1 MTIPEPAI
9 ICIGMIVV
17 DVLARGMGTLPRTGE
32 TGFASSI
39 SLATG
44 GDAMNQASVLTKLG
58 HHPGLMGLIGDDAQG
73 EFIRQ
78 SCAKRNISTL
88 GLAIDPKR
96 PTSTVVVMIDNAG
109 EHIFIAPHN
118 ATHKAYGPEHIDLD
132 LIKPGLKVLSIG
144 SLFCAEAFDRKA
156 LVPVLRKAKAVGATT
171 IADMV
176 MDERNYGL
184 DGLNEAWPYLD
195 YAVPSMLEGELFT
208 GSNRADGIANAF
220 RKRGVKNVIVKQGL
234 CGVTAFIGDETYQ
247 CPAFNVQAVDT
258 TGAGDS
264 FVAGFVHALIHDYQP
279 DRALR
284 FASACAALSIQEVG
298 AGAGL
303 KSLKQVEEF
312 LRVQSVV

>member
-1 MTIPEPAI
+1 MQSDPTI

-17 DVLARGMGTLPRTGE
+17 DVLARGIGTLPRMGE

-44 GDAMNQASVLTKLG
+44 GDAMNQASVLAKLG
-58 HHPGLMGLIGDDAQG
+58 HQPGLMGLIGNDAQG

-78 SCAKRNISTL
+78 SCAQRNINTL
-88 GLAIDPKR
+88 GLVTEPNR

-109 EHIFIAPHN
+109 EHIFIAPQN
-118 ATHKAYGPEHIDLD
+118 ATYKTYGPQHINLD
-132 LIKPGLKVLSIG
+132 LIKPGLKALCIG

-176 MDERNYGL
+176 MDERTYGL
-184 DGLNEAWPYLD
+184 DGLSEAWPYLD

-208 GSNRADGIANAF
+208 GSNRAEGIAAEF
-220 RKRGVKNVIVKQGL
+220 RTRGVKDVIVKQGL
-234 CGVTAFIGDETYQ
+234 DGATAFIGNETFHH
-247 CPAFNVQAVDT
+247 PAFKVQAVDT

-264 FVAGFVHALIHDYQP
+264 FVGGFVHALMEGFPP
-279 DRALR
+279 DQALH

-303 KSLKQVEEF
+303 KSLEQVQEF
-312 LRVQSVV
+312 LSTQSIV